1 MCEEYN
7 HVDKISITFI
17 DAKCLK
23 NKLTLCFFDVQY
35 YGNLGRYM
43 CIDFIDLNKVFSKDN
58 FSLSKIDR
66 LLDSMASFEF
76 LSLPNANLG
85 YHEILVHPD
94 DEEK

>member
-1 MCEEYN
+1 MLNVWKTNWPC
-7 HVDKISITFI
+7 VSLMFKAQSI
-17 DAKCLK
+17 L
-23 NKLTLCFFDVQY
+23 QY

-85 YHEILVHPD
+85 YHEILVHPN
-94 DEEK
+94 DEEKWYIINQ

>member
-1 MCEEYN
+1 
-7 HVDKISITFI
+7 
-17 DAKCLK
+17 
-23 NKLTLCFFDVQY
+23 
-35 YGNLGRYM
+35 M

-66 LLDSMASFEF
+66 LLDSMTSFEF